1 MFFARHRTLYLTMP
15 FDFAKI
21 RPHSRLFVLTSI
33 LKLLSESRSF
43 LYHYFY
49 RAAAVDYGA
58 LLDLVF
64 DNFHTNRCLGGSNEK
79 LTA

>member
-1 MFFARHRTLYLTMP
+1 MP

-33 LKLLSESRSF
+33 LKLLSESRSII
-43 LYHYFY
+43 YHYFY

-58 LLDLVF
+58 LLDFVF
-64 DNFHTNRCLGGSNEK
+64 DSFHTSRCLGASNEK
-79 LTA
+79 LSA